1 MAAGKH
7 SVTAITRQDSQTE
20 LPSGV
25 AVQKVDYDKHDTIV
39 SALRGQDALVVT
51 LSGHA
56 DIEGIEKKLIAAAE
70 EAGVGWILPS
80 EWGFDTANP
89 SLIEDI
95 IITKT
100 MVNVREHLKSKST
113 LSFISIST
121 GFWYEWSLA
130 IPFAYGIDINNRTAT
145 LFDDGTAK
153 ISSSTWPQ
161 VGRAV
166 ASLLALPIK
175 REDAASTDTTASL
188 NDFKNQL
195 VYVSSFLVSQR
206 DMLASLYRVTDTQE
220 SDWTIT
226 SEDAKQRYHEGIE
239 QMKQGQRVGFGK
251 MMYTRVFWDGGE
263 PGNVEHKVINDKLGL
278 PKEDLDEATK
288 RTVERARTTK
298 NMWG

>member
-1 MAAGKH
+1 M
-7 SVTAITRQDSQTE
+7 TAITRQDSQTE
-20 LPSGV
+20 LPKGV
-25 AVQKVDYDKHDTIV
+25 QVQKVDYDKHDTIV

-51 LSGHA
+51 LSGQS
-56 DIEGIEKKLIAAAE
+56 DIESIEKKLIAAAE

-80 EWGFDTANP
+80 EWGYDTSNQG
-89 SLIEDI
+89 LIDDI

-100 MVNVREHLKSKST
+100 MVNVREHLKSKSS
-113 LSFISIST
+113 LSFISVST

-145 LFDDGTAK
+145 LFDDGNAK
-153 ISSSTWPQ
+153 ISTSTWPQ

-166 ASLLALPIK
+166 AALLALPIK
-175 REDAASTDTTASL
+175 SADDSSACLE
-188 NDFKNQL
+188 DFKNQ
-195 VYVSSFLVSQR
+195 VIFISSFLLSQR
-206 DMLASLYRVTDTQE
+206 DMLTSLYRVTDTKE

-226 SEDAKQRYHEGIE
+226 SEDAHKRYHEGIE

-251 MMYTRVFWDGGE
+251 MMYTRVFWNEKDGV

-288 RTVERARTTK
+288 RTVTRAQTTK

>member
-1 MAAGKH
+1 M
-7 SVTAITRQDSQTE
+7 TAITRQDSQSE
-20 LPSGV
+20 LPKGV
-25 AVQKVDYDKHDTIV
+25 QVQKVDYDKHDTIV

-51 LSGHA
+51 LSGQS

-80 EWGFDTANP
+80 EWGYDTSNP
-89 SLIEDI
+89 GLIDDI

-100 MVNVREHLKSKST
+100 MVNVREHLKSKSS
-113 LSFISIST
+113 LSFISVST

-145 LFDDGTAK
+145 LFDDGNAK
-153 ISSSTWPQ
+153 ITTSTWPQ

-166 ASLLALPIK
+166 AALLALPIK
-175 REDAASTDTTASL
+175 STSGSSACL
-188 NDFKNQL
+188 EDFKNQ
-195 VYVSSFLVSQR
+195 VIFISSFLLSQR

-226 SEDAKQRYHEGIE
+226 FEDAHERYHTGIE

-251 MMYTRVFWDGGE
+251 MMYTRVFWNEEGGV
-263 PGNVEHKVINDKLGL
+263 PGNVEHKIINDKLGL
-278 PKEDLDEATK
+278 PKEDLDEATR
-288 RTVERARTTK
+288 RTVTRAQTTK